1 VVIKCF
7 LFLGITNKNLLKV
20 SPQDLDGRYIQQYGR
35 NWLRV
40 VRVVIEISIIIIA
53 ADVPLI
59 FPHIPKKKVF

>member
-1 VVIKCF
+1 M
-7 LFLGITNKNLLKV
+7 KV

-40 VRVVIEISIIIIA
+40 VRVVVEISIIIIA